1 MKYILPSN
9 DRWHGLGGEDGPPVF
24 ITPAPYLLLE
34 LAQWHAFRAHWPAA
48 MPVGLR
54 VANDVDIEALEP
66 DLPRIGLV
74 ALQFPKLSDGRAYSQ
89 ARLLRARFR
98 YTGEIRA
105 TGDVVV
111 DMLPLLGRTGFDAV
125 KLRADQS
132 IDAADRALHFFRG
145 HYQGDLREP
154 QPLFALPAEQAQRR
168 ASAPDFVDAGGS
180 I

>member
-9 DRWHGLGGEDGPPVF
+9 DPWRGLGGEDGPPVF
-24 ITPAPYLLLE
+24 ITPAPILLLE

-54 VANDVDIEALEP
+54 VANDADIEALEP
-66 DLPRIGLV
+66 DLPRIGLI
-74 ALQFPKLSDGRAYSQ
+74 ALHFPKFSDGRAYSQ
-89 ARLLRARFR
+89 ARLLRSR
-98 YTGEIRA
+98 YRYAGQIRA

-111 DMLPLLGRTGFDAV
+111 DMLPLLARTGFDAV

-132 IDAADRALHFFRG
+132 IDAAERALHWFGG
-145 HYQGDLREP
+145 HYQGDVDEHR
-154 QPLFALPAEQAQRR
+154 PLFALPEAELRSR
-168 ASAPDFVDAGGS
+168 ARGPEFVDAGGS